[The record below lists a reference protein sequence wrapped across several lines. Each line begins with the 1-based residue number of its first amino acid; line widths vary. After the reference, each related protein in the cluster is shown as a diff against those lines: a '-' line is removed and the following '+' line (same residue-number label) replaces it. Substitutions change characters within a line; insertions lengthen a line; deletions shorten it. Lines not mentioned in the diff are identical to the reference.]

1 MRGFAELPGHV
12 LSLAAA
18 GAERVALVLVDAF
31 GRAFLERHAE
41 HPLMQRLEVTPIES
55 MFPSTTTA
63 HLTTLY
69 TTLPVGEHGLYEW
82 HVYEPALDAV
92 ILPLPFVH
100 AGHDHRPLALAPHSL
115 VPGPTLFERLDAAGT
130 TCTAL
135 QPKPIA
141 RSRYGDAALHGAR
154 VVPFNGLREAPD
166 ALAAALADPG
176 FVYLYWDGVDYTGHV
191 AGPSTAVFDKAARA
205 ALDAID
211 AGIRRAPRGTRL
223 LVTADHGQV
232 DVDPAHVDLLDLVWP
247 PLLSRLRRDGRRQ
260 PLPPAGSARDCFL
273 HVQAGHARE
282 VAAALA
288 YRLEDRA
295 EVRVVDDLVA
305 EGLFGTVGPRLRA
318 RLGDVCILPAPGR
331 MAWLDAFP
339 GPERH
344 FRGHHGGLTAA
355 ERDTW
360 LGTLVV

>member
-1 MRGFAELPGHV
+1 VRGFAELPGHV
-12 LSLAAA
+12 LSLAGG
-18 GAERVALVLVDAF
+18 GAERVALVLVDAL
-31 GRAFLERHAE
+31 GHAFLERHAE
-41 HPLMQRLEVTPIES
+41 HPLLQRLEITPIAS
-55 MFPSTTTA
+55 QFPTTTTA

-82 HVYEPALDAV
+82 NVYEPALDAV

-100 AGHDHRPLALAPHSL
+100 AGRPGRPLPLSPHSL

-154 VVPFNGLREAPD
+154 VVPFAGLHEAPD
-166 ALAAALADPG
+166 ALAAALAQPG
-176 FVYLYWDGVDYTGHV
+176 FVYLYWDGVDYTGHKH
-191 AGPSTAVFDKAARA
+191 GPSSAAFDRAARA

-211 AGIRRAPRGTRL
+211 AGIRRAPPGTRL

-232 DVDPAHVDLLDLVWP
+232 DVDPGLVDLLDLVWP
-247 PLLSRLRRDGRRQ
+247 PLLSRLRRDARRR

-273 HVQAGHARE
+273 HVAPGRAQE

-295 EVRVVDDLVA
+295 EVRLVEQLVA
-305 EGLFGTVGPRLRA
+305 DGLFGTVGPRLRA
-318 RLGDVCILPAPGR
+318 RLGDVCVLPAPGR
-331 MAWLDAFP
+331 MAWLAAFP